1 MNPASGRWRPR
12 LRAFGQAWLTLLW
25 PPHCAAC
32 DQSCN
37 EEDAFCET
45 CSSAID
51 PIRTACRRCGLPL
64 AASAACC
71 LECLRRPPAYAWA
84 RAPFVFGGPMADAIR
99 RLKWHRLPE
108 LARPLGRLLVEHLAP
123 GLTDRV
129 VPVPLHP
136 RRLRA
141 REFNQ
146 AALLALFARAARGP
160 PVDVQLLERI
170 RDTLPQ
176 SQLSGPARQ
185 ANVRGAFR
193 VSQRADARGQRILLV
208 DDVLTTGATAEA
220 CARALFEAGAREVAV
235 LTLARAVP

>member
-1 MNPASGRWRPR
+1 
-12 LRAFGQAWLTLLW
+12 
-25 PPHCAAC
+25 
-32 DQSCN
+32 
-37 EEDAFCET
+37 
-45 CSSAID
+45 
-51 PIRTACRRCGLPL
+51 
-64 AASAACC
+64 
-71 LECLRRPPAYAWA
+71 
-84 RAPFVFGGPMADAIR
+84 VADAIR
-99 RLKWHRLPE
+99 RFKWHGLPE
-108 LARPLGRLLVEHLAP
+108 LARPLGRLLVAHLAQ
-123 GLTDRV
+123 GLPDRV

-146 AALLALFARAARGP
+146 AALLALFARGARGP

-176 SQLSGPARQ
+176 SQLPGPARQ

-193 VSQRADARGQRILLV
+193 VSQRGDARGLRILLV

-220 CARALFEAGAREVAV
+220 CARALLEAGAREVAI